1 MCVRYQFIKPLG
13 PHKLA
18 KIKSGYT
25 STETLQKTQQDSNV
39 IFLHDI
45 ESFLARSYQNI
56 FTGNVF
62 NLLLFYI

>member
-25 STETLQKTQQDSNV
+25 SIVILQKTQQDLNV

-45 ESFLARSYQNI
+45 ESFLARSYHNI